1 MALRPHCCG
10 EDGRLRAAVQ
20 TLQAKAR
27 ELEAELQNRETGA
40 ETSER
45 EDSLLQEN
53 QLLHDKVE
61 ELKGNGPPPP
71 CLALPCLALRT
82 PASVGR
88 SAAAAGT
95 APRLCTSAPGLPRAS
110 ATFVLFL
117 SAATLARGAM
127 GLGSFGTNTST
138 LRAT

>member
-88 SAAAAGT
+88 LQPS
-95 APRLCTSAPGLPRAS
+95 GLPRAG